1 MSNVRFNYFKLSNA
15 VEEAQKNAMLLNEY
29 HEIYELQRKR
39 LEKALEEIA
48 EEREMWIITAYNI
61 ALKIT
66 EENKLVTAKRLNLSE
81 KSWSKLAKHFSLFIG
96 DYDTKDLVRIQNLMN
111 SWKNSIDEIREN
123 IIINEND
130 TLNNLRLIK
139 ADIDKLKSLIVP
151 VIM

>member
-1 MSNVRFNYFKLSNA
+1 

>member
-1 MSNVRFNYFKLSNA
+1 M
-15 VEEAQKNAMLLNEY
+15 EEAQKNAMLLNEY

-48 EEREMWIITAYNI
+48 EEREMWIKTAYNI

-96 DYDTKDLVRIQNLMN
+96 DYDTKDLVKIQNIMN

-123 IIINEND
+123 IISNEND

-139 ADIDKLKSLIVP
+139 TDIDKLKSLIVP
-151 VIM
+151 IIM